1 VGLVKG
7 FAETAAGAGER
18 LFSGLFGGGRGGNGG
33 TGSGGSGGS
42 GPGGSGGS
50 GSS

>member
-1 VGLVKG
+1 MGLVKG

-18 LFSGLFGGGRGGNGG
+18 LFSGLFGRPGNGG
-33 TGSGGSGGS
+33 SEGS
-42 GPGGSGGS
+42 GS